1 MFFIEKE
8 RVKQL
13 IDQAMSGLEQSG
25 RIVDR
30 PEQPMSQQ
38 GKPET
43 PKTGTV
49 VIPEA
54 PKKPQSSLAYIENA
68 LQK

>member
-1 MFFIEKE
+1 
-8 RVKQL
+8 
-13 IDQAMSGLEQSG
+13 MSGLEQSG
-25 RIVDR
+25 RIIDR
-30 PEQPMSQQ
+30 PEQPTTQQ

-43 PKTGTV
+43 PKTGII
-49 VIPEA
+49 VIPEE